1 MDKKDKDELSNS
13 LLIADALLRLKAIE
27 NILVAK
33 GLITNDE
40 FQQEMDKIAKQIAK
54 SILEKA
60 NVKGD
65 IDELI
70 NSLKS
75 VPKKSPTDN

>member
-13 LLIADALLRLKAIE
+13 LLIADTLLRLKAIE

-40 FQQEMDKIAKQIAK
+40 FQEEMDKIAKQIAK

-60 NVKGD
+60 NVPGD
-65 IDELI
+65 IDELV
-70 NSLKS
+70 NSLRAA
-75 VPKKSPTDN
+75 PKKSPTEN

>member
-13 LLIADALLRLKAIE
+13 LLIADALLRLKTLE

-33 GLITNDE
+33 GIVNQEE

-60 NVKGD
+60 NVQGD
-65 IDELI
+65 IEELI
-70 NSLKS
+70 NSLRA
-75 VPKKSPTDN
+75 PKKNTSEN

>member
-70 NSLKS
+70 NSLRS
-75 VPKKSPTDN
+75 APKKNPIDN

>member
-40 FQQEMDKIAKQIAK
+40 FQQEMDRIAKQIAK

-65 IDELI
+65 IDELV
-70 NSLKS
+70 NSLRS
-75 VPKKSPTDN
+75 TPKKNPTEN